1 MKPLNLFEIPL
12 KGTHLIEASAGTGK
26 TYTIASLYVRLLLET
41 TLQVREILVVTYTEA
56 ATGELRG
63 RIRER
68 VRAALK
74 CFVSGQGNDPFLLGL
89 VERTADPGQAVRR
102 LEHALRRFDE
112 ASIFT
117 IHGFCQRVLSELA
130 FESRVLFDHELITD
144 QAELLYE
151 TVGDFCRM
159 HFTDA
164 MPRELAHYAMNKGHT
179 FGFFLG
185 LIRQA
190 SLDVRIIPDIPE
202 PGLGTLLGAY
212 RESFGRVR
220 SLWKDTSKEV
230 EHLLLNDPGLNRS
243 RYRASGV
250 LRLMNDMEEYAS
262 SDGIVLPLFKDFEKL
277 TAPKIESAAKKG
289 FAPLR
294 HDFFTLCHEHGRLC
308 NGLTEGMER
317 WLVWLKVQLFRHV
330 RSSLPAKKDALGVV
344 YFDDLLLKVRDSLA
358 SESGPILKENL
369 SERYRAALIDEFQ
382 DTDPVQYEIFHTVF
396 SGAPLFLIG
405 DPKQA
410 IYSFRGADI
419 FTYLNAASEVG
430 QDGVYTL
437 EKNWR
442 SEPELV
448 RAVNSL
454 FDRQGS
460 FVFDEIRFA
469 PVAPG
474 ENPLRKVLRD
484 PGPGPLTIWYADNGS
499 PAGLTRPAA
508 EELISRAVA
517 AEISRLLR
525 AGVRGEA
532 VLGQSGLAPRD
543 VAVIVRENSQGRLVR
558 DALTVCGIP
567 CVLSSEENVF
577 DTPEALE
584 MEFLLRAV
592 AQPYAEP
599 YVRTALA
606 GPLFGLDASE
616 VDMLGRDD
624 RLLETWVERFRHY
637 HDLWAQAGFMRM
649 FRKLTADEGA
659 SARILGLTRG
669 ERTLTN
675 FLHLAEVLNQASMEH
690 RPGMRG
696 LIKWLSQRRDPSM
709 PRTQEHQL
717 RLESDEDAVKVITVH
732 KSKGLEFPIVFCP
745 FLWGPSRLRDRA
757 NVAFHDPGQG
767 LRAFFDL
774 GSDQLAEHRDQ
785 AERELM
791 AEDMRLVYVALTR
804 AKNRCY
810 LVWGR
815 FYKGESSALS
825 QLFPGAAG
833 GSGGRPSEQERGT
846 DTRPGGA
853 PDIGSGRE
861 QIGDPVREELMRVCR
876 DRKGCI
882 LVEDLPREAPK
893 RFVRPSLDP
902 AQLSCREFTGRID
915 RSWRVSSFS
924 SMVSDI
930 PRGTYAPHDA
940 DVADRD
946 ALYRLP
952 GRDNEGEGA
961 DAGSAFRLPG
971 GARTGIMLH
980 SVFERLHFQA
990 HEPEVRALVAGALE
1004 LHGFKSDWEETVTA
1018 MVKNALVIEINGAP
1032 LAGVPNGMTLR
1043 ELEFYLPV
1051 RKLSK
1056 RILADIFR
1064 GRGRDAVPP
1073 GFPDMLEE
1081 LRLDETRGFLRGF
1094 IDLVFASGGRYYLLD
1109 WKSNRLGPRI
1119 EHYGQE
1125 SMEDA
1130 MVKNYYIL
1138 QYHLYTAALHAYL
1151 EKRLKGYSYQK
1162 HMGGVVYVF
1171 LRGLDPAM
1179 GPEYGVYRAMPEWE
1193 VIRDLSARLAP

>member
-12 KGTHLIEASAGTGK
+12 EGTHLIEASAGTGK

-41 TLQVREILVVTYTEA
+41 TLRVREILVVTYTEA

-63 RIRER
+63 RIREK

-74 CFVSGQGNDPFLLGL
+74 CFVSGEGDDPFLLGL
-89 VERTADPGQAVRR
+89 VRRTADCGQAVRR
-102 LEHALRRFDE
+102 LEYALRRFDE

-144 QAELLYE
+144 QTELLRE
-151 TVGDFCRM
+151 TVGDFYRM

-164 MPRELAHYAMNKGHT
+164 MPRELAHYAMNRGHT

-190 SLDVRIIPDIPE
+190 SLDVRVIPDIPE
-202 PGLGTLLGAY
+202 PGLGPVLDAY
-212 RESFGRVR
+212 RESFGRVK
-220 SLWKDTSKEV
+220 SLWKEAGPEV
-230 EHLLLNDPGLNRS
+230 ARLLLNDPGLNRT
-243 RYRASGV
+243 RYRVPGV
-250 LRLMNDMEEYAS
+250 SRLLDDMEEYAS
-262 SDGIVLPLFKDFEKL
+262 SGGTVLPLFKDFEKL
-277 TAPKIESAAKKG
+277 TATVVESAVKKG
-289 FAPLR
+289 HAPLR
-294 HDFFTLCHEHGRLC
+294 HDFFTRCDEHKRLC
-308 NGLTEGMER
+308 DELTAGMDR
-317 WLVWLKVQLFRHV
+317 WLVWLGVQLFCHV
-330 RSSLPAKKDALGVV
+330 GSSLPAKKDALGVV
-344 YFDDLLLKVRDSLA
+344 HFDDLLLKVRDSLA
-358 SESGPILKENL
+358 SESGPILRENL
-369 SERYRAALIDEFQ
+369 AERYRAALIDEFQ

-419 FTYLNAASEVG
+419 FTYLNAAGEVG
-430 QDGVYTL
+430 EDDVHTL

-442 SEPELV
+442 SEPGLV
-448 RAVNSL
+448 RAVNGL

-460 FVFDEIRFA
+460 FVFEEIRFA

-474 ENPLRKVLRD
+474 ENPLRKALRD
-484 PGPGPLTIWYADNGS
+484 PGPGPLTIWYADDGS
-499 PAGLTRPAA
+499 PAGLTRHDA

-525 AGVRGEA
+525 SGARGEA
-532 VLGQSGLAPRD
+532 VIGQSGVAPRD

-558 DALTVCGIP
+558 DALAACGIP

-592 AQPYAEP
+592 AQPHAEP

-616 VDMLGRDD
+616 IDMLGRDD

-649 FRKLTADEGA
+649 FRKLAADEGA
-659 SARILGLTRG
+659 GARILRLPRG
-669 ERTLTN
+669 ERIYTN

-696 LIKWLSQRRDPSM
+696 LIKWLNQRRDPSM
-709 PRTQEHQL
+709 PRAQEHQL

-745 FLWGPSRLRDRA
+745 FLWGPSGLRGGA
-757 NVAFHDPGQG
+757 GVAFHDGRQG
-767 LRAFFDL
+767 YRAFLDL
-774 GSDQLAEHRDQ
+774 GSDRLAEHRTQ
-785 AERELM
+785 AEREIL

-815 FYKGESSALS
+815 FNRGESSALS
-825 QLFPGAAG
+825 RLFTAEGGDAAG
-833 GSGGRPSEQERGT
+833 GAG
-846 DTRPGGA
+846 GGA
-853 PDIGSGRE
+853 AETGDAPAGFPLS
-861 QIGDPVREELMRVCR
+861 GDPVRDGLTGVCR
-876 DRKGCI
+876 GGEGSI
-882 LVEDLPREAPK
+882 LVEDLPRQAPG
-893 RFVRPSLDP
+893 RFVRSALDP
-902 AQLSCREFTGRID
+902 ARLFCREFTGRID

-924 SMVSDI
+924 SMISD
-930 PRGTYAPHDA
+930 APHGADALPDA
-940 DVADRD
+940 DAADRD
-946 ALYRLP
+946 ALYRLSRLDA
-952 GRDNEGEGA
+952 GGEGA
-961 DAGSAFRLPG
+961 DAGGAFRLPG

-990 HEPEVRALVAGALE
+990 DDAAIRAQVAGTLA
-1004 LHGFKSDWEETVTA
+1004 LHGFGSDWEETVTA
-1018 MVKNALVIEINGAP
+1018 MVKNALAIEIDGVA
-1032 LAGVPNGMTLR
+1032 LAGVPNATTLR

-1051 RKLSK
+1051 GKLSK

-1073 GFPDMLEE
+1073 GFPEMLEE

-1094 IDLVFASGGRYYLLD
+1094 IDLVFASGGKYYLLD
-1109 WKSNRLGPRI
+1109 WKSNRLGPGV

-1130 MVKNYYIL
+1130 MVRNYYVL

-1151 EKRLKGYSYQK
+1151 EKRMKGYSYRE
-1162 HMGGVVYVF
+1162 HFGGVVYVF
-1171 LRGLDPAM
+1171 LRGVDPAR
-1179 GPEYGVYRAMPEWE
+1179 GPEYGVYRTMPGWE
-1193 VIRDLSARLAP
+1193 VVRGLSARLVP